1 MLERTITSIAELP
14 ELARELIKAFPKRSV
29 FLFNGQMGAGKTT
42 LIKEMCNAL
51 GVMDSMSSPTY
62 SIVNEYTGAIDIIYH
77 FDLYRLKNTEECLDI
92 GFEEY
97 VNSGNYCFIEWP
109 EVAMPLMP
117 DRYVEVNIQAD
128 GETRYIT
135 AQLIENE
142 I

>member
-1 MLERTITSIAELP
+1 MFEKTIISIDELP
-14 ELARELIKAFPKRSV
+14 SLAHELLKAFPERSV

-42 LIKEMCNAL
+42 LIKEICNEL

-109 EVAMPLMP
+109 EVAMPLIP
-117 DRYVEVNIQAD
+117 ERYVEVNIRTE

-135 AQLIENE
+135 AEQIGK
-142 I
+142 

>member
-1 MLERTITSIAELP
+1 MFERKIISLNELP
-14 ELARELIKAFPKRSV
+14 ELARELIKAFPERSL

-77 FDLYRLKNTEECLDI
+77 FDLYRLKNIEECLDI

-97 VNSGNYCFIEWP
+97 VNSGNYCFIEWS
-109 EVAMPLMP
+109 EIAMPLMSE
-117 DRYVEVNIQAD
+117 RYVEVNLRAE
-128 GETRYIT
+128 GETRYLT
-135 AQLIENE
+135 AQLIGR
-142 I
+142 

>member
-1 MLERTITSIAELP
+1 MFERTVISIDQLP
-14 ELARELIKAFPKRSV
+14 ELARELLKAFPERSV

-117 DRYVEVNIQAD
+117 EKYVEVNLRAE
-128 GETRYIT
+128 GETRYLT
-135 AQLIENE
+135 AQLIGR
-142 I
+142 

>member
-1 MLERTITSIAELP
+1 MLERTITSAGELP
-14 ELARELIKAFPKRSV
+14 KLARELLKAFPERSV
-29 FLFNGQMGAGKTT
+29 FLFIGQMGVGKTT

-77 FDLYRLKNTEECLDI
+77 FDLYRLKNTDECLDI

-117 DRYVEVNIQAD
+117 NRYVEVSMRAE
-128 GETRYIT
+128 GETRYLT
-135 AQLIENE
+135 AQLTGK
-142 I
+142 